1 MKFQS
6 RFLLIAFFPIL
17 LTSCSDDD
25 TQNVVLNETDIEGTW
40 VVSEI
45 NSTPVVD
52 LESNGNND
60 PNLMNQTTCFDG
72 MSFNFDSN
80 GNLTVVTTE
89 ITFDANS
96 DPSFICSLRTD
107 IGDYTISGNDLTVT
121 VPISGNQETES
132 VLVNIQNNILTFSLS
147 QVEVAEFF
155 NIPNGE
161 SFSAIDEL
169 EFVYVKI

>member
-1 MKFQS
+1 MKFRS
-6 RFLLIAFFPIL
+6 RFLLIAFFAIL

-25 TQNVVLNETDIEGTW
+25 TQNVVLNVTDIEGTW
-40 VVSEI
+40 IVSEI

-121 VPISGNQETES
+121 VPILGNQETES
-132 VLVNIQNNILTFSLS
+132 VLVNIQNNTLTFSLS